1 MCASHQ
7 ECALWP
13 SYEGANDWKICQLI
27 PKMGEDEKG
36 ARHSI
41 QCVLNALEARM
52 SLMIREGEVGAIG
65 TADEAAMGYYLVKW
79 LSEPYALQ
87 EDTLDGMSGMIGA
100 GTMVVDAI
108 YFNRVERA
116 PHWYT
121 QSGETTVAE
130 VRYVL
135 QTGLH
140 LQPISTTNKLPMACQ
155 RREAM
160 QKKAVKVT
168 FRDHEAIMEEAS
180 KRDRLEYD
188 DGGDDESEEESESEE
203 EIEEESEPGG
213 NESEE

>member
-1 MCASHQ
+1 M
-7 ECALWP
+7 P
-13 SYEGANDWKICQLI
+13 SYKGANNWKICQLV
-27 PKMGEDEKG
+27 PKTGEDEKG

-41 QCVLNALEARM
+41 QCILNALEARM
-52 SLMIREGEVGAIG
+52 SLLIREGKVGAIS

-87 EDTLDGMSGMIGA
+87 EDMLDGMSGTIGA
-100 GTMVVDAI
+100 EMMVVNII

-121 QSGETTVAE
+121 QSGKTTVAE

-140 LQPISTTNKLPMACQ
+140 LQPISATNKLPMECQ
-155 RREAM
+155 RWVAT

-168 FRDHEAIMEEAS
+168 FQDHEAIMEEAS
-180 KRDRLEYD
+180 KYDRLVVGRLVMYRT
-188 DGGDDESEEESESEE
+188 SVLMYRT
-203 EIEEESEPGG
+203 IVLLARPTKVRR
-213 NESEE
+213 